1 MLEIYKFSDNFLK
14 AVARRENQDKITSN
28 LGKN

>member
-1 MLEIYKFSDNFLK
+1 MLEIYKFSDNFLDTVPK
-14 AVARRENQDKITSN
+14 RENQNKITSN